1 MAQAEPPLSW
11 SDLPTELAGLVLC
24 RLPAYSDRV
33 RFGAVCRHWSFS
45 SKQHRLPQP
54 FPCLVFAGGTFFSL
68 PHSESFQ
75 FHDSVGFHSSCGE
88 WLFFSHD
95 GTCSLKN
102 PFSKITLTLPNQSC
116 VCPIDEPVEIVN
128 ARATQGVQMPQTS
141 LNMEAEMSIQKVVM
155 CSELLVAAIVSMGPL
170 DTVALCRPGA
180 DSWFVSALCSDDLL
194 TYMMFYGGKLYAIN
208 KFKDLLAI
216 EFVDEN
222 DSGKLSISKVERLVV
237 GGTLPLSL
245 IRGGATNINHFL
257 VESRGALLL
266 VRRTIFGMTS
276 DSDEEGMTIKPVGI
290 EFKVFEADISSSQWV
305 VLTSVGDDQAL
316 FLSNSYSQSIC
327 VSEHKLLGNHI
338 FILDDGTSSWFWA
351 DMKSSCL
358 IYNLIDGKAY
368 SPKPAGTF
376 KGEKAP
382 SAWLFPL

>member
-1 MAQAEPPLSW
+1 MTQEEPPRSW
-11 SDLPTELAGLVLC
+11 SDLPTELASLVLC
-24 RLPAYSDRV
+24 RLPAYCDRV

-54 FPCLVFAGGTFFSL
+54 FPCLVFPGGTFLSL

-75 FHDSVGFHSSCGE
+75 FQDCVGFHSSCGE
-88 WLFFSHD
+88 WLVFSHD

-116 VCPIDEPVEIVN
+116 VCPIDEPAEIINGRV
-128 ARATQGVQMPQTS
+128 TEGVQMPQAP
-141 LNMEAEMSIQKVVM
+141 LNMEAEMSIQKVVV

-170 DTVALCRPGA
+170 HTVALCRPGA
-180 DSWFVSALCSDDLL
+180 ESWLVSALCSHDPL
-194 TYMMFYGGKLYAIN
+194 THMLFYGGKLYAIN
-208 KFKDLLAI
+208 EFKDLLAI
-216 EFVDEN
+216 DLVDEN
-222 DSGKLSISKVERLVV
+222 DTGKLSISKVECLVV
-237 GGTLPLSL
+237 GGTLSLSL

-257 VESRGALLL
+257 VESRGELLL
-266 VRRTIFGMTS
+266 VRRTIFGMPS

-290 EFKVFEADISSSQWV
+290 EFKVFGADISSSQWV

-316 FLSNSYSQSIC
+316 FLSNSYSQSLC

-351 DMKSSCL
+351 GMKSSSL
-358 IYNLIDGKAY
+358 IYNLSDGKAY
-368 SPKPAGTF
+368 LPKPAGTF

-382 SAWLFPL
+382 SKWLFPL